1 MLSELKAIEAR
12 LKQVL
17 YGCVEHVQAT
27 KAALYLPSSH
37 DLSQKSWEVVTSYQ
51 YNVSD
56 RAVVKA
62 SDDLVDR
69 MVVKRDAFYVNGL
82 TADQRFA
89 EMMFRQGNDRMLIA
103 PLMSRGRLIG
113 FIDMRD
119 KAGRKSFEDADIKAA
134 REISSQML
142 AVLSEHKLFGLE
154 PLALVEDPAPAITG
168 SQETV
173 PRFASQR
180 EQPAGG
186 ASAPYTPS
194 REALGAIDSARQYL
208 SRRQLAPQTG
218 KRTAGER
225 ELDAM
230 RILLPSALAM
240 PGALIAVLSMDGSL
254 DNPRMVAARAELSD
268 DAMTLILTHVGTILR
283 GANQP
288 HMTSRP
294 AVLKPFG
301 SEWTDIAATRIT
313 AIASL
318 PVNPQ
323 SLDGLQLT
331 VAFEQVSKDDASRVL
346 QGFLRQLEPSIDAA
360 LASAG
365 GSVDRPALAEHLLEP
380 DFRRYPDLAKH
391 SREVSAT
398 AARFARHLA
407 LPASQVETIRLAALV
422 HDVGFR
428 LLDYEDLYHQPRLLP
443 EQRRLMAQHTIV
455 GAALVEPLL
464 GPEVAQAVLRHH
476 ERFDGQGY
484 PSRLSGQQI
493 PLAARIIQIADAWIA
508 MTTQQP
514 YQSALGKG
522 EAVSRL
528 RETAGTQFDPK
539 LVELFLGALQEI
551 TA

>member
-37 DLSQKSWEVVTSYQ
+37 DLSRKIWEIATSYQ

-69 MVVKRDAFYVNGL
+69 IVVKRDAFYVNGL

-119 KAGRKSFEDADIKAA
+119 KAGRKPFEEADIKAA
-134 REISSQML
+134 REIASQML

-154 PLALVEDPAPAITG
+154 ALALLEEAAPALAG

-180 EQPAGG
+180 ESSGAAAPA
-186 ASAPYTPS
+186 AYRPS
-194 REALGAIDSARQYL
+194 SEALAAIESAKQYL
-208 SRRQLAPQTG
+208 SRRQLATQTG
-218 KRTAGER
+218 KRAAGER
-225 ELDAM
+225 EFDTVRM
-230 RILLPSALAM
+230 LLPSALAM
-240 PGALIAVLSMDGSL
+240 PGALIAALSMDGSL
-254 DNPRMVAARAELSD
+254 DNPRMMVARADLSD
-268 DAMTLILTHVGTILR
+268 DALTLMLTHVGTILR
-283 GANQP
+283 SANQP
-288 HMTSRP
+288 HMTTRP

-301 SEWTDIAATRIT
+301 SEWTEIAATRIT

-323 SLDGLQLT
+323 TLEGLQLT
-331 VAFEQVSKDDASRVL
+331 VAFEQVSKDDVSRVL

-365 GSVDRPALAEHLLEP
+365 GGVDRSSLAEHLLEP
-380 DFRRYPDLAKH
+380 DFRKYPDLAQH
-391 SREVSAT
+391 SREVAAT

-428 LLDYEDLYHQPRLLP
+428 LLDYEALYHQPKLLP
-443 EQRRLMAQHTIV
+443 EQRRLMAQHPIV
-455 GAALVEPLL
+455 GAALVEPML

-476 ERFDGQGY
+476 ERFDGNGY
-484 PSRLSGQQI
+484 PSRLAGHKI

-514 YQSALGKG
+514 YQPALGKG
-522 EAVSRL
+522 QAVSRL
-528 RETAGTQFDPK
+528 RETAGSQFDPQ
-539 LVELFLGALQEI
+539 LVELFIGALQEI